1 MASLMK
7 WLILGWS
14 MVVVLL
20 WAFLSFRQWQGDQVL
35 FGNREDLWGFMGI
48 VFLTWIIPIAIFA
61 FFAYLA
67 KETKASKG
75 Q

>member
-1 MASLMK
+1 MASFLK

-20 WAFLSFRQWQGDQVL
+20 WAFLSFRQWQSDQAL
-35 FGNREDLWGFMGI
+35 FDSREDLFGFMGI
-48 VFLTWIIPIAIFA
+48 VFLTWIIPIGIFA
-61 FFAYLA
+61 FFSFLA
-67 KETKASKG
+67 RSSKD